1 MAGKI
6 AQGAQ
11 MQDIV
16 GRVTLVARLSTRLH
30 EFLAGLPE
38 EALCRPSAC
47 DLWEVRDVLGHLIGG
62 AERQIDSVR
71 RGLQG
76 DASPPPGFVPMDA
89 ATLSS
94 TNAQR
99 DIERRERLGDQ
110 LLPVFA
116 ARYQELGELLSGL
129 KPEDW
134 AASCWHARRGVMT
147 AGEYVDLRVQ
157 ELAIHD
163 WDIRSA
169 FEPEAGLDSES
180 LPVLLDIAPAW
191 LRMTFRPGTK
201 LEKPMVFRF
210 DLKGMAGRRHD
221 VVVQGDDFQVARAG
235 RARADVSVA
244 CDGGSYLLYVYG
256 RLSAGGGA
264 AADRL
269 AVEGDVSLL
278 RRFEEWFKG
287 L

>member
-1 MAGKI
+1 MEDLRNRIALIRRLAGRI
-6 AQGAQ
+6 QGY
-11 MQDIV
+11 
-16 GRVTLVARLSTRLH
+16 
-30 EFLAGLPE
+30 LAGLPE

-94 TNAQR
+94 TNARR

-110 LLPVFA
+110 LLPAFA

-129 KPEDW
+129 ATEDW

-147 AGEYVDLRVQ
+147 ASEYVDLRIQ

-169 FEPEAGLDSES
+169 FEPEAGLDPES
-180 LPVLLDIAPAW
+180 VPVLLDIAPAW

-201 LEKPMVFRF
+201 LEQPVVFRF
-210 DLKGMAGRRHD
+210 DLKGAAGRRHD
-221 VVVQGDDFQVARAG
+221 VVVQGDDFQVVRSG
-235 RARADVSVA
+235 RARADVSLG
-244 CDGGSYLLYVYG
+244 CDGESYLLYVYG
-256 RLSAGGGA
+256 RLSAS
-264 AADRL
+264 
-269 AVEGDVSLL
+269 GDAGPGKLTVKGDASLL
-278 RRFEEWFKG
+278 RKFEEWFKG

>member
-1 MAGKI
+1 
-6 AQGAQ
+6 

-16 GRVTLVARLSTRLH
+16 DRVTLVARLSTRLH
-30 EFLAGLPE
+30 EFLVSLPPHE
-38 EALCRPSAC
+38 LRRPSAC

-110 LLPVFA
+110 LLPNFA
-116 ARYQELGELLSGL
+116 ARYQELGELLGGL
-129 KPEDW
+129 APEDW
-134 AASCWHARRGVMT
+134 AASCWHPRRGVMT
-147 AGEYVDLRVQ
+147 AGEYVDLRIQ

-169 FEPEAGLDSES
+169 FEPEAGLDPDS

-201 LEKPMVFRF
+201 LDKPVVFRF
-210 DLKGMAGRRHD
+210 DLKGAAARRHD
-221 VVVQGDDFQVARAG
+221 VVVQGNDFQVVPPG
-235 RARADVSVA
+235 RARADVSLS
-244 CDGGSYLLYVYG
+244 CDGASYLLYVYG

-264 AADRL
+264 ASGKL
-269 AVEGDVSLL
+269 AVKGDASLL

>member
-1 MAGKI
+1 MKDVRNRIVLIHRLAGRI
-6 AQGAQ
+6 QG
-11 MQDIV
+11 
-16 GRVTLVARLSTRLH
+16 
-30 EFLAGLPE
+30 FLAGLPE

-62 AERQIDSVR
+62 AERQIDSMR

-94 TNAQR
+94 TNARR

-110 LLPVFA
+110 LLPAFA
-116 ARYQELGELLSGL
+116 ARYQELGELLGGL
-129 KPEDW
+129 APEDW

-147 AGEYVDLRVQ
+147 AGEYLDLRIQ

-169 FEPEAGLDSES
+169 FEPGAGLDPES
-180 LPVLLDIAPAW
+180 VPVLLDIAPAW

-201 LEKPMVFRF
+201 LDKPVVFRF
-210 DLKGMAGRRHD
+210 DLTGAAGRRHD
-221 VVVQGDDFQVARAG
+221 VVVQGDDFQIVGAG
-235 RARADVSVA
+235 RARADVSLG
-244 CDGGSYLLYVYG
+244 CDGESYLLYVYG

-264 AADRL
+264 APDRL
-269 AVEGDVSLL
+269 AVKGDVSLL